1 MSPNHGDTDEGDED
15 DYMSMVIEEPTHKE
29 TFTQRKRR
37 EQREVSTSS
46 PLPSPVS
53 PPPLPVLA
61 RACMTITADLVTSQS
76 RQKPAEKSPP
86 KLNEPPKKQRAAKK
100 PYQKAPSN
108 QRTRASK

>member
-1 MSPNHGDTDEGDED
+1 
-15 DYMSMVIEEPTHKE
+15 
-29 TFTQRKRR
+29 
-37 EQREVSTSS
+37 
-46 PLPSPVS
+46 
-53 PPPLPVLA
+53 
-61 RACMTITADLVTSQS
+61 MTITADLVTSQS